1 MKKTVKL
8 EAIDPIEIYGV
19 GNKILLEFCS
29 YFPHLKVVARGNEL
43 ILEGSE
49 SDIAEFNIRFAELID
64 RRHHKMN
71 LTVYDVEDIFS
82 GTGGAHSRPTGEA
95 VIVHGTD
102 GKPIRA
108 RNKTQQDLVKAYF
121 ENDLVFAVGP
131 AGTGKT
137 YMAIALAVR
146 ALKNREIKRII
157 LTRPAVEAGERLGF
171 LPGDLKEKL
180 DPYLQPLYDA
190 LSDMIPSKRLQEF
203 MNEGTIQIAPL
214 AYMRGRT
221 LDKACVI
228 LDEAQNTNLGQLK
241 MFLTRMGMSAK
252 FIVTGDATQ
261 VDLPRKEDSGLLRGI
276 ELVKDLKG
284 VASVFFDD
292 RDIADYSKINDSMW
306 KLLEKGEITR
316 EELRTRRFLLFLE
329 RYGNPVDPAVFAD
342 LYMEMLSQTDVL
354 LDGARELLEY
364 LSENYRLYA
373 VTNGYVKT
381 QTGRIRKA
389 DIGKYFKD
397 IFISQNVG
405 APKPQKKFFDYCA
418 AHIPAFSIESTVLI
432 GDSPTSDISG
442 GNEYGIFTI
451 RYNPK
456 KEANPVDKQPKK
468 EVYSLK
474 DIPNLLLSL

>member
-1 MKKTVKL
+1 MKKTITL

-19 GNKILLEFCS
+19 GNKILTEFCS

-43 ILEGSE
+43 ILEGRE

-71 LTVYDVEDIFS
+71 LTAYDVEDIFS
-82 GTGGAHSRPTGEA
+82 GSGENTRPTA
-95 VIVHGTD
+95 DMVVVHGTD

-121 ENDLVFAVGP
+121 ENDLIFAIGP

-171 LPGDLKEKL
+171 LPGDLKDKL

-190 LSDMIPSKRLQEF
+190 LADMIPSRRLQEF
-203 MNEGTIQIAPL
+203 MADGTIQIAPL

-241 MFLTRMGMSAK
+241 MFLTRMGTSAK

-261 VDLPRKEDSGLLRGI
+261 IDLPRREDSGLLAGI
-276 ELVKDLKG
+276 
-284 VASVFFDD
+284 
-292 RDIADYSKINDSMW
+292 R
-306 KLLEKGEITR
+306 LLEGIKGISTI
-316 EELRTRRFLLFLE
+316 RFTNEDIVRHPL
-329 RYGNPVDPAVFAD
+329 
-342 LYMEMLSQTDVL
+342 
-354 LDGARELLEY
+354 
-364 LSENYRLYA
+364 
-373 VTNGYVKT
+373 VTKIVKAFD
-381 QTGRIRKA
+381 RKA
-389 DIGKYFKD
+389 DEE
-397 IFISQNVG
+397 Q
-405 APKPQKKFFDYCA
+405 
-418 AHIPAFSIESTVLI
+418 
-432 GDSPTSDISG
+432 
-442 GNEYGIFTI
+442 
-451 RYNPK
+451 
-456 KEANPVDKQPKK
+456 
-468 EVYSLK
+468 
-474 DIPNLLLSL
+474 

>member
-8 EAIDPIEIYGV
+8 EAMDPIEIYGV
-19 GNKILLEFCS
+19 GNKILTEFCS

-43 ILEGSE
+43 ILEGKE
-49 SDIAEFNIRFAELID
+49 SDIAEFNIRFAELVE

-82 GTGGAHSRPTGEA
+82 GGGGGADRFRLSADA

-108 RNKTQQDLVKAYF
+108 RNKTQQELIKAYF
-121 ENDLVFAVGP
+121 DNDLVFAIGP

-171 LPGDLKEKL
+171 LPGDLKDKL

-190 LSDMIPSKRLQEF
+190 LADMIPSKKLQDF
-203 MNEGTIQIAPL
+203 MADGTIQIAPL

-241 MFLTRMGMSAK
+241 MFLTRMGTSAK

-261 VDLPRKEDSGLLRGI
+261 IDLPHREDSGLLAGI
-276 ELVKDLKG
+276 
-284 VASVFFDD
+284 
-292 RDIADYSKINDSMW
+292 
-306 KLLEKGEITR
+306 KLLEGIKGIATI
-316 EELRTRRFLLFLE
+316 RFTTQDIVRHPL
-329 RYGNPVDPAVFAD
+329 
-342 LYMEMLSQTDVL
+342 
-354 LDGARELLEY
+354 
-364 LSENYRLYA
+364 
-373 VTNGYVKT
+373 VTKIV
-381 QTGRIRKA
+381 RA
-389 DIGKYFKD
+389 FD
-397 IFISQNVG
+397 
-405 APKPQKKFFDYCA
+405 AQKK
-418 AHIPAFSIESTVLI
+418 PST
-432 GDSPTSDISG
+432 
-442 GNEYGIFTI
+442 
-451 RYNPK
+451 
-456 KEANPVDKQPKK
+456 EA
-468 EVYSLK
+468 EG
-474 DIPNLLLSL
+474 